1 MKLFAV
7 YSSLVLRFPLLVL
20 AVVMLCVGG
29 AALSLGEFRLDA
41 SADSLVVEG
50 DPDLA
55 YSREIN
61 ARFGSSDFVFVA
73 YTPREPLFSDVVLN
87 DLRTLRDALLDLER
101 VSSVDSILSVPLFK
115 VAGASLSDV
124 ADNILTLD
132 DASPDLAEV
141 EADLL
146 SNEAYRNV
154 LLSTDGKTTALVVNF
169 TPNVELQSLLAE
181 RDALRLRERQG
192 ELEAVE
198 QENLKT
204 LSLRHTALQKQAAA
218 ELHEDIGSIRA
229 ILEQHKGMAE
239 IHMGGVPMIA
249 DDLVSYVKRDL
260 VNFGSVML
268 LFVVVM
274 LWLFFRNWR
283 FVLMPLV
290 CGASILVLVSGLL
303 GLLDWPVTVISSNFM
318 SLLLIITMSLTVHL
332 IVRYR
337 ELQQERPEESH
348 SGRLQLVL
356 RSMVV
361 PCAYTSLTTMV
372 AFASLAVSDIPPV
385 VDFGLM
391 MVLGVFTAFVVTFL
405 LFPALMSLFRELE
418 VAPARRA
425 IDITPLI
432 GRFSERHGRS
442 ILAVAVLLSLVT
454 VLGIGRLQV
463 ENSFISYFDENTDIY
478 QGMVA
483 IDTRMG
489 GTTPLDV
496 IVTMSPAQDPELAGN
511 ATDSAAGADDEWE
524 DEWGDESASE
534 AEWFTS
540 DKMRTISR
548 MHDFLDELPQTGK
561 VLSLATLLDLAYQLN
576 GERELNSLELG
587 ILYSRI
593 PLEYRETLLKPYV
606 SVADDQARFSIR
618 VLESDPSLRR
628 GELMDT
634 IRAGMVNEFGLQPE
648 QVRLSGMLVLYN
660 NMLASLYESQIET
673 ISIVM
678 GVIFL
683 MFIVLFRSVYLAVL
697 GMIPNLLAALAVLGL
712 MGWLGIPLDM
722 MTITIAAIAIGIG
735 VDNTIHYIHRFRHNF
750 PRFDDYLLT
759 MHYCHGSIGTAMY
772 YTSST
777 IVVGFSI
784 LVLSNFVPS
793 VYFGLLTS
801 LAMLLA
807 LLGSLT
813 LLPCLLVLC
822 KPLGQS
828 GRARH
833 S

>member
-7 YSSLVLRFPLLVL
+7 YLSLVLRYPRLVL

-29 AALSLGEFRLDA
+29 AALSVGEFRLDA

-73 YTPREPLFSDVVLN
+73 YTPREPLFSEVVLN

-132 DASPDLAEV
+132 DASPDLVEV

-154 LLSTDGKTTALVVNF
+154 LLSTDGETTALVVNF
-169 TPNVELQSLLAE
+169 TPNEELESLLAE
-181 RDALRLRERQG
+181 RDALRLRDRQD
-192 ELEAVE
+192 ELDAVE
-198 QENLKT
+198 QEHLKT
-204 LSLRHTALQKQAAA
+204 LSRRHTALQKQAAA

-229 ILEQHKGMAE
+229 ILKRHGGMAE

-260 VNFGSVML
+260 VSFGSVML
-268 LFVVVM
+268 LFVIAA

-283 FVLMPLV
+283 FVLIPLV
-290 CGASILVLVSGLL
+290 CSASILVLVTGLL

-318 SLLLIITMSLTVHL
+318 SLLLIITISLTVHL

-337 ELQQERPEESH
+337 ELQLERPDESH
-348 SGRLQLVL
+348 AERLHLVL
-356 RSMVV
+356 RSMIV
-361 PCAYTSLTTMV
+361 PCTYTSLTTMV

-385 VDFGLM
+385 VDFGWM
-391 MVLGVFTAFVVTFL
+391 MVLGVFTAFVATFL
-405 LFPALMSLFRELE
+405 LFPALMSLFRELK
-418 VAPARRA
+418 VAPAGRA
-425 IDITPLI
+425 MDITPLI
-432 GRFSERHGRS
+432 GRFTERHGRS
-442 ILAVAVLLSLVT
+442 ILAVALLLSLVT
-454 VLGIGRLQV
+454 VVGIGKLQV
-463 ENSFISYFDENTDIY
+463 ENSFISYFDEDTDIY

-496 IVTMSPAQDPELAGN
+496 IVTMSPAQDTEVAGSSIG
-511 ATDSAAGADDEWE
+511 SAAGAADEWE
-524 DEWGDESASE
+524 DEWEDEWDEEWGDESASE

-606 SVADDQARFSIR
+606 SVTDDQLRFSIR

-634 IRAGMVNEFGLQPE
+634 IREGMVEEFGLEPE

-660 NMLASLYESQIET
+660 NMLESLYASQIET
-673 ISIVM
+673 IGMVM

-683 MFIVLFRSVYLAVL
+683 M
-697 GMIPNLLAALAVLGL
+697 
-712 MGWLGIPLDM
+712 
-722 MTITIAAIAIGIG
+722 
-735 VDNTIHYIHRFRHNF
+735 
-750 PRFDDYLLT
+750 
-759 MHYCHGSIGTAMY
+759 
-772 YTSST
+772 
-777 IVVGFSI
+777 
-784 LVLSNFVPS
+784 
-793 VYFGLLTS
+793 
-801 LAMLLA
+801 
-807 LLGSLT
+807 
-813 LLPCLLVLC
+813 
-822 KPLGQS
+822 
-828 GRARH
+828 
-833 S
+833 